1 VDELRHADSTADA
14 STSRRPS
21 WRVLVFAALLVA
33 YVVVTLG
40 VIFRSPILD
49 LDNAIYQLHLRRH
62 WHGWYHRVEIYV
74 MLGQRA
80 PSTLVALPW
89 LAWRAWRARSPRPL
103 VLLATALL
111 VLNLTVGV
119 VKVITG
125 RIGPLFTHNVH
136 DVFAG
141 GNIYPSGHVS
151 NTVVLYGVLAMVAVK
166 HRRFAI
172 VAGSFITITVG
183 LCTLYLNTHWFSDVV
198 GGWLAGGLVLVSL
211 PWLMP
216 YAERITDAVIDRI
229 RRVRSRKRVE
239 APVPQT
245 APSPEPVPDEAL
257 PVDDAPRPGG
267 GSPGRSRIPVLSGR
281 NGRRTTIDAR

>member
-1 VDELRHADSTADA
+1 M
-14 STSRRPS
+14 
-21 WRVLVFAALLVA
+21 A
-33 YVVVTLG
+33 YAVVTLG
-40 VIFRSPILD
+40 VIFHSPILD
-49 LDNAIYQLHLRRH
+49 LDSAIYQLHLRRQ
-62 WHGWYHRVEIYV
+62 WHGWYHRIEIYV

-89 LAWRAWRARSPRPL
+89 LAWCAWRARSPRPL

-111 VLNLTVGV
+111 VLNLSVGV

-172 VAGSFITITVG
+172 IAGAFITVTVG
-183 LCTLYLNTHWFSDVV
+183 LCTLYLNTHWFSDVL
-198 GGWLAGGLVLVSL
+198 GGWLAGSLVLVSL

-216 YAERITDAVIDRI
+216 YAERVTDAVINRL
-229 RRVRSRKRVE
+229 RRLRRRE
-239 APVPQT
+239 PAAAPVPPPRT
-245 APSPEPVPDEAL
+245 APAPQPAPDDAL
-257 PVDDAPRPGG
+257 PVFDGALRPGG

>member
-1 VDELRHADSTADA
+1 VDELRRADEPAHASI
-14 STSRRPS
+14 SRPVS
-21 WRVLVFAALLVA
+21 WRVIVFLALLVA
-33 YVVVTLG
+33 YVVVTIG
-40 VIFRSPILD
+40 VIYHSPILD
-49 LDNAIYQLHLRRH
+49 LDNAIYRMHLRHH

-74 MLGQRA
+74 MLGQRG

-89 LAWRAWRARSPRPL
+89 LAWCAWRARSPRPL
-103 VLLATALL
+103 VLVATALL
-111 VLNLTVGV
+111 VLNLSVGV
-119 VKVITG
+119 VKVVTG

-151 NTVVLYGVLAMVAVK
+151 NTVVLYGVLAMVATK

-183 LCTLYLNTHWFSDVV
+183 LCTLYLNTHWFSDVL

-216 YAERITDAVIDRI
+216 YAERCADAVIDRI
-229 RRVRSRKRVE
+229 LRAWRRERVAVVPLE
-239 APVPQT
+239 EPIPTDALPAFHDAIAPVGGP
-245 APSPEPVPDEAL
+245 P
-257 PVDDAPRPGG
+257 PR
-267 GSPGRSRIPVLSGR
+267 SAIPVLSAR
-281 NGRRTTIDAR
+281 NRARRTIDAR

>member
-1 VDELRHADSTADA
+1 VDELRRADAPPDA
-14 STSRRPS
+14 STSRTSS
-21 WRVLVFAALLVA
+21 WRVILFAVLLVA
-33 YVVVTLG
+33 YVLVTLG
-40 VIFRSPILD
+40 VVYHSPILD
-49 LDNAIYQLHLRRH
+49 LDKAIYDLHLRRQ
-62 WHGWYHRVEIYV
+62 WPGWYHRVEIYV

-89 LAWRAWRARSPRPL
+89 IAWCAWRARSPRPL
-103 VLLATALL
+103 VLIATALL

-119 VKVITG
+119 VKVLTG
-125 RIGPLFTHNVH
+125 RIGPLFTSNVH

-172 VAGSFITITVG
+172 GAGLFISISVG
-183 LCTLYLNTHWFSDVV
+183 LCTLYLNTHWFSDVI

-216 YAERITDAVIDRI
+216 WPERVTESALQRI
-229 RRVRSRKRVE
+229 RLARERRRAGRV
-239 APVPQT
+239 PT
-245 APSPEPVPDEAL
+245 HVPDLVPDDAL
-257 PVDDAPRPGG
+257 PVFHDAVPRGG
-267 GSPGRSRIPVLSGR
+267 GSSGRSTIPVLSGR
-281 NGRRTTIDAR
+281 NERRSTIDVR